1 MRKDLIRKYIWLIDT
16 INQAGSEGITFAKIA
31 QKWESNILLSKG
43 TQYAWRTFMNHKD
56 DVYELFGSEGLRAS
70 EFPAPDTPV
79 YGDITYHCRTGE
91 HDITLADWEVYW
103 NAADRLWG
111 VPGEIAA
118 KKR

>member
-56 DVYELFGSEGLRAS
+56 DVYEIGRAS
-70 EFPAPDTPV
+70 
-79 YGDITYHCRTGE
+79 CRE
-91 HDITLADWEVYW
+91 RV
-103 NAADRLWG
+103 
-111 VPGEIAA
+111 
-118 KKR
+118 